1 MLIWNLGVNTLLVL
15 FFANRNYRRIDLSK
29 GSAFNWEGVGA
40 SQWILSLPLLLG
52 PFIIFLPF
60 NLLDYP
66 EAGIITI
73 GLIGLLFIV
82 TRAYWVNKLIEQFQ
96 EKRYTIAQGFR
107 NE

>member
-1 MLIWNLGVNTLLVL
+1 MLIFKAKKIEFKLKTINKIGVSVYSNEE
-15 FFANRNYRRIDLSK
+15 F
-29 GSAFNWEGVGA
+29 E
-40 SQWILSLPLLLG
+40 
-52 PFIIFLPF
+52 FIIRETDIDFVQLPF

>member
-1 MLIWNLGVNTLLVL
+1 MDI
-15 FFANRNYRRIDLSK
+15 
-29 GSAFNWEGVGA
+29 
-40 SQWILSLPLLLG
+40 
-52 PFIIFLPF
+52 
-60 NLLDYP
+60 DYP